1 MRIVISTC
9 RPEEAEKIAN
19 ALVGE
24 RLVASVNMIPGG
36 KTRVRFKDECI
47 TQEET
52 LLIMRTRSELV
63 WKLEERIP
71 QLNSFEIPEIAT
83 IEIREY
89 SASYAN
95 WLKEATMQKGDIV
108 Y

>member
-1 MRIVISTC
+1 MRLVISTC

-19 ALVGE
+19 TVVEE
-24 RLVASVNMIPGG
+24 RLTASVNMIPGG
-36 KTRVRFKDECI
+36 KTRVRWKGECI
-47 TQEET
+47 TQDET

-63 WKLEERIP
+63 WKLEKRIVE
-71 QLNSFEIPEIAT
+71 LNSFEIPEIAT

-89 SASYAN
+89 SAPYAE
-95 WLKEATMQKGDIV
+95 WLRDATRQDGEII